1 MIERAK
7 DAFEDPQSRARVM
20 RWLWLV
26 FTVFML
32 FGFAVM
38 MYLVFLR
45 A

>member
-7 DAFEDPQSRARVM
+7 DAFEDPQSRARAM

-26 FTVFML
+26 SMAFTL

-38 MYLVFLR
+38 AYLVFVR
-45 A
+45 